1 MDFDGCCK
9 TKKTSCWP
17 LRHSL
22 ETASWDFM
30 IFVVNNPKISQDIS
44 PSDATMAWWFWCL
57 MISGSLT
64 FWHSRRFFI
73 ACLKCWYDI
82 WGAQTSSDSRSWA
95 TLNSPGM
102 TPKIAQ
108 NQAFRL
114 PIDAPFSWVSWSW
127 LAANTVK
134 RIQPLS
140 FTSKSTNSNSV
151 LTSTVGPWRPLD
163 TLLMPPPKKEN
174 LFSQHDTHC
183 LVAKRSEDGHDSVSV
198 VHLSSVVWVTPQHM
212 SLSPDWTTDFQTDL
226 CFPPEKYWRDKWG

>member
-1 MDFDGCCK
+1 MDFDGFCK
-9 TKKTSCWP
+9 KKTSCWP

-44 PSDATMAWWFWCL
+44 PSDSTMAWSFWCL

-64 FWHSRRFFI
+64 FWHSCRFFI
-73 ACLKCWYDI
+73 ACLKSWYDI

-95 TLNSPGM
+95 TLNSPGIA
-102 TPKIAQ
+102 PKTAQ

-114 PIDAPFSWVSWSW
+114 PINAPFSWVSWSW

-134 RIQPLS
+134 RLQPLS

-151 LTSTVGPWRPLD
+151 LTSTVGP
-163 TLLMPPPKKEN
+163 
-174 LFSQHDTHC
+174 
-183 LVAKRSEDGHDSVSV
+183 
-198 VHLSSVVWVTPQHM
+198 
-212 SLSPDWTTDFQTDL
+212 
-226 CFPPEKYWRDKWG
+226 

>member
-1 MDFDGCCK
+1 MDFDGFCK
-9 TKKTSCWP
+9 TKKKRRAGRFAIL
-17 LRHSL
+17 LRL
-22 ETASWDFM
+22 RQEISWFLLST
-30 IFVVNNPKISQDIS
+30 IPRYLKISHLMTPPWLDDFYVNDIR
-44 PSDATMAWWFWCL
+44 
-57 MISGSLT
+57 ISHLLT
-64 FWHSRRFFI
+64 FLSVFHSMPEKLIRH
-73 ACLKCWYDI
+73 L

-134 RIQPLS
+134 RLQPLS

-174 LFSQHDTHC
+174 LFSQHDTHNC
-183 LVAKRSEDGHDSVSV
+183 LVG
-198 VHLSSVVWVTPQHM
+198 
-212 SLSPDWTTDFQTDL
+212 
-226 CFPPEKYWRDKWG
+226 